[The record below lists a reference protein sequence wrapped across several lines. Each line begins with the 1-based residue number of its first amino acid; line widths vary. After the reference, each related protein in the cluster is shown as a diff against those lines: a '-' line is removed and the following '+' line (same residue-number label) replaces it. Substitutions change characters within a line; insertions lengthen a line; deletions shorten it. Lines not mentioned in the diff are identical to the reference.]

1 MHAPRPSSPAVIA
14 VTGAALFMI
23 VLDNMIGAST
33 LPTAAAAALLGAAV
47 MLTIARGALVRFA
60 AAR

>member
-23 VLDNMIGAST
+23 VLDNLIVAST
-33 LPTAAAAALLGAAV
+33 LPTIGRDLHASWPSWNGS
-47 MLTIARGALVRFA
+47 
-60 AAR
+60 